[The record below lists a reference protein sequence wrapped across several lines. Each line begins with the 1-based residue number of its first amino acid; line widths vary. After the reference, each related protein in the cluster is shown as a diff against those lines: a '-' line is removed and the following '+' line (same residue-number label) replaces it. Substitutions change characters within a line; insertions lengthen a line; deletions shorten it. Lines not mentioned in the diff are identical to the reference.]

1 LTSRTLPS
9 PSSSQAP
16 PAATPAGP
24 FPVKQPPPVWQ
35 EWTGLWIVYIVWGST
50 YLAIRVM
57 VETVPPLL
65 GGGARFVIA
74 GTIMLGVLTALRGWR
89 SVRVSR
95 REALFALVVGTLL
108 MGANGVVSLAEKEVP
123 SNVAALLIATVP
135 LWVILYRRM
144 AGDSITPRSAGA
156 VLLGFA
162 GVGVLMLPGEQNEGA
177 TLLGLL
183 ACVGAAAMWAG
194 GSFIS
199 PRVTLPRDLVVSS
212 GWQMVF
218 GGLACLAAGLAVGE
232 GGEVHFDAFSGDSVL
247 AWAYLVVVGSLVAFT
262 AYAWLLRNVNVS
274 KVATYAYVNPVVAI
288 FLGWLILDEAVTWL
302 TVVGAGVIVASVAL
316 VIRSEQRR

>member
-1 LTSRTLPS
+1 
-9 PSSSQAP
+9 
-16 PAATPAGP
+16 
-24 FPVKQPPPVWQ
+24 VWL
-35 EWTGLWIVYIVWGST
+35 EWSGLWIVYLVWGST

-65 GGGARFVIA
+65 GGGARFVLA
-74 GTIMLGVLTALRGWR
+74 GVIMLAVLTGLRGWR
-89 SVRVSR
+89 AVRLTR
-95 REALFALVVGTLL
+95 QEALFALIVGTLL
-108 MGANGVVSLAEKEVP
+108 MGANGVVSVAEKEVP

-135 LWVILYRRM
+135 LWVILYRRV
-144 AGDSITPRSAGA
+144 AGEAISGRSAAA
-156 VLLGFA
+156 VALGFV
-162 GVGVLMLPGEQNEGA
+162 GVGVLMLPGEQNAGA
-177 TLLGLL
+177 SLLGLL
-183 ACVGAAAMWAG
+183 AVVVAAVMWAG

-212 GWQMVF
+212 GWQMVL

-232 GGEVHFDAFSGDSVL
+232 ADEVDFSAFSSDSIL

-288 FLGWLILDEAVTWL
+288 FLGWLILDEAVTAI
-302 TVVGAGVIVASVAL
+302 TFVGASVIVASVFL
-316 VIRSEQRR
+316 VIRTESQRRH